1 VKEIK
6 TIGGYVRV
14 NNYYPY
20 TTETPYAGEDH
31 ELGVQKFDD
40 LYKDQIKTEKYTAA
54 SDKAYNARKALF
66 EFMYS
71 HEKVLAMK
79 KSEYWDTDYF
89 PGIMKKGGLPS
100 LKDIKT
106 LLEKEEDNKGWVN
119 KAKITKIKTAV
130 KLIEDIGEEDWKAW
144 DALIV
149 AYLKE
154 AKAWTAEAD
163 ALD

>member
-1 VKEIK
+1 MKEIK

-66 EFMYS
+66 EFKAS
-71 HEKVLAMK
+71 SAFFRAVC
-79 KSEYWDTDYF
+79 KSFSRADTRKLKNDSSA
-89 PGIMKKGGLPS
+89 PKRTTVVKRSPALILPS
-100 LKDIKT
+100 SILD
-106 LLEKEEDNKGWVN
+106 E
-119 KAKITKIKTAV
+119 
-130 KLIEDIGEEDWKAW
+130 IGGIPK
-144 DALIV
+144 
-149 AYLKE
+149 
-154 AKAWTAEAD
+154 
-163 ALD
+163 